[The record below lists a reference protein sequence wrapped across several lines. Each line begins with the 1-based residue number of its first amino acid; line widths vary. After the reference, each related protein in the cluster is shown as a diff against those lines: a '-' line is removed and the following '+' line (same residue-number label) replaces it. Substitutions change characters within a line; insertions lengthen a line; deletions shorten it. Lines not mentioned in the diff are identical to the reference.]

1 MAFRNRNMS
10 VIAYANG
17 FTLWHYKADEGETL
31 KSIIDNP
38 KYFTPIYTLINVGD
52 IIIIN
57 AEETG
62 MRVIDEI
69 KGSELVKLGNLK

>member
-1 MAFRNRNMS
+1 MSFKNRNMS
-10 VIAYANG
+10 VIAFANG

-31 KSIIDNP
+31 KSIVDNQ
-38 KYFTPIYTLINVGD
+38 KYFTPIHHLMNVGD

-62 MRVIDEI
+62 MRVIDAI
-69 KGSELVKLGNLK
+69 KSSESVKLGNLK

>member
-1 MAFRNRNMS
+1 MS

-17 FTLWHYKADEGETL
+17 FTLWYYKADEGETL
-31 KSIIDNP
+31 KGIVDNQ
-38 KYFTPIYTLINVGD
+38 KYFTRIYSLMNVGD

-57 AEETG
+57 ADETG

-69 KGSELVKLGNLK
+69 KGGGFVKLGNLK

>member
-1 MAFRNRNMS
+1 MSFKNRNMT

-31 KSIIDNP
+31 KGIVDNQ

-57 AEETG
+57 ANETG